1 MRLLS
6 YIFCIL
12 LIIFGVSFSVLNSVE
27 VPINYFIGQKI
38 IYFPLLSLLLIVIGA
53 VLGML
58 AMLPVIIKL
67 KMRTTRAT
75 HENA

>member
-6 YIFCIL
+6 AVFCII
-12 LIIFGVSFSVLNSVE
+12 LIVFGVSFSVLNSIE

-53 VLGML
+53 LLGVL
-58 AMLPVIIKL
+58 AMLPVMIKL
-67 KMRTTRAT
+67 KMRKARSM